1 MNAEQEF
8 ETNEDQINITIE
20 VDSNNDL
27 IVKLTGF
34 RNDDIRDRVA
44 NNINEH
50 LEEIAMLAFNTE
62 TDEFVMGIEDLS
74 RQSRV
79 LH

>member
-20 VDSNNDL
+20 VDDNNDL

-62 TDEFVMGIEDLS
+62 TDDFVMGIEDLA

>member
-1 MNAEQEF
+1 MNAEQEV
-8 ETNEDQINITIE
+8 EINEDQINITIE
-20 VDSNNDL
+20 LDDNNDL

-74 RQSRV
+74 RQPRT

>member
-20 VDSNNDL
+20 LDDNNDL

-74 RQSRV
+74 RQPRT

>member
-8 ETNEDQINITIE
+8 ETNEDQINVTIE
-20 VDSNNDL
+20 VDNNNDL

-34 RNDDIRDRVA
+34 RNDDIRDQVA

-50 LEEIAMLAFNTE
+50 LEEIVKLAFNTE
-62 TDEFVMGIEDLS
+62 TDEFVMGIEDLE
-74 RQSRV
+74 RHPRT